1 MATHDN
7 DNNSNDAL
15 LRVQDLHVEFKTRRG
30 QALVLNG
37 VDFEIRAGETL
48 CVVGESGCGKSMTAL
63 ALLRLIPS
71 PPGRIREGR
80 VLFQGEDLVQ
90 ASDARMREVRGNRIS
105 MIFQEPMTSLNPVF
119 TVGDQIG
126 ESLQLHAGMNAR
138 EARQRA
144 IEMLRQVGIPAP
156 ERRVDEY
163 PHQLSGG
170 MRQRVMIAMALA
182 CRPDILIADEPTTA
196 LDVDGAGA
204 DLRPAAR
211 AAAREGHGHHAHH
224 ARHGRGRRDGRPRD
238 GDVRRPRDRTGH
250 HRAGA
255 VAARPPLHARADRLP
270 ARARQQR
277 RLGRRRARRP
287 RRDRGRGAVDLG
299 AGTGCA
305 FRERCPRAM
314 ARCAAEVPPM
324 FAVHGRGGCG
334 PPTGRIARRGLLAA
348 RRGNRRAR
356 PAREGGR
363 MTFIGKTDTLL
374 SVDDLKVHFPRSK
387 AGWGRAPEVV
397 KAVDGVSFEV
407 RRGSTLAVVGESGSG
422 KTTTALAVMRLAPF
436 TAGRMRLGDT
446 DLGALKGE
454 ALRQARTR
462 MQIIFQDPFSSLNP
476 RERAG
481 AAVRAPL
488 DLMRVG
494 TPAERT
500 RRVAELFEAVGL
512 RPEQQHLF
520 PHQFSGGQRQRIN
533 IARALATNPEL
544 VVCDEPVSALDIAIR
559 AQILNLLAR
568 LQRELGLTYL
578 FISHDMAVV
587 EHICD
592 DIAVMYLGQIVE
604 RAPRRGFFARP
615 LHPYSVALMSAVPTV
630 SGGRRRAANRIK
642 LSGDP
647 PSPIDPPAGC
657 RFAGR
662 CPVAEP
668 ACAAELPP
676 LREVAPDHWVRCRRV
691 DIVDGLPRPP
701 LSIPETP

>member
-1 MATHDN
+1 
-7 DNNSNDAL
+7 
-15 LRVQDLHVEFKTRRG
+15 
-30 QALVLNG
+30 
-37 VDFEIRAGETL
+37 
-48 CVVGESGCGKSMTAL
+48 
-63 ALLRLIPS
+63 
-71 PPGRIREGR
+71 
-80 VLFQGEDLVQ
+80 
-90 ASDARMREVRGNRIS
+90 
-105 MIFQEPMTSLNPVF
+105 
-119 TVGDQIG
+119 
-126 ESLQLHAGMNAR
+126 
-138 EARQRA
+138 
-144 IEMLRQVGIPAP
+144 
-156 ERRVDEY
+156 
-163 PHQLSGG
+163 
-170 MRQRVMIAMALA
+170 
-182 CRPDILIADEPTTA
+182 
-196 LDVDGAGA
+196 
-204 DLRPAAR
+204 
-211 AAAREGHGHHAHH
+211 
-224 ARHGRGRRDGRPRD
+224 
-238 GDVRRPRDRTGH
+238 
-250 HRAGA
+250 
-255 VAARPPLHARADRLP
+255 
-270 ARARQQR
+270 
-277 RLGRRRARRP
+277 
-287 RRDRGRGAVDLG
+287 
-299 AGTGCA
+299 
-305 FRERCPRAM
+305 
-314 ARCAAEVPPM
+314 
-324 FAVHGRGGCG
+324 
-334 PPTGRIARRGLLAA
+334 
-348 RRGNRRAR
+348 
-356 PAREGGR
+356 

-374 SVDDLKVHFPRSK
+374 AVEDLKVYFPRGK
-387 AGWGRAPEVV
+387 VGWGRTPEVV
-397 KAVDGVSFEV
+397 KAVDGVSFAV

-422 KTTTALAVMRLAPF
+422 KTTTALAVMRLAPI
-436 TAGRMRLGDT
+436 TSGRMQLGDT
-446 DLGALKGE
+446 DLGALQGE

-494 TPAERT
+494 TPGERT

-630 SGGRRRAANRIK
+630 SGGRRRAASRIK

-647 PSPIDPPAGC
+647 PSPIDPPKGC

-676 LREVAPDHWVRCRRV
+676 LREVAPEHWVRCRRV
-691 DIVDGLPRPP
+691 DVVDGLPRPP
-701 LSIPETP
+701 LSIPESP